1 MGQSR
6 ANPGKPPL
14 RPAQRRQHCLPRRLT
29 LPAERGG
36 RSAYKTASAAAGNPP
51 YPGCR
56 RGFHRCWQLTRARQV
71 GWPHMLSIQ
80 RGLRQVPADAARS
93 RAASSRKLHIYSH
106 LNLFA
111 QCRASPRAR
120 GCRQDQLRC
129 DPRKR
134 GGGPS
139 RQIRDRE
146 VPARPPRESAMIMAH
161 FNASF
166 PVPIRAD
173 TSSNCSAC
181 RPSQRGLGNTKVP
194 AALKPQP
201 ALDPNPVLS

>member
-1 MGQSR
+1 MNALVGGPASDPDPPSSSHPSALLPPPSHPIRHCMHIRIGVVLVGQSR

-93 RAASSRKLHIYSH
+93 RAASRRKLHIYSH

-111 QCRASPRAR
+111 QRRASPRAR

-134 GGGPS
+134 GGWTFEADS
-139 RQIRDRE
+139 R
-146 VPARPPRESAMIMAH
+146 
-161 FNASF
+161 
-166 PVPIRAD
+166 
-173 TSSNCSAC
+173 
-181 RPSQRGLGNTKVP
+181 
-194 AALKPQP
+194 
-201 ALDPNPVLS
+201 

>member
-1 MGQSR
+1 MWVGVVLVGQSR

-134 GGGPS
+134 GGWTFEADS
-139 RQIRDRE
+139 R
-146 VPARPPRESAMIMAH
+146 
-161 FNASF
+161 
-166 PVPIRAD
+166 
-173 TSSNCSAC
+173 
-181 RPSQRGLGNTKVP
+181 
-194 AALKPQP
+194 
-201 ALDPNPVLS
+201 